1 MSQRKVRDGADARAC
16 LKAVE
21 ASGMT
26 LRAWANAHDMDGRS
40 LHAWRMNLARGAP
53 PQARRGR
60 AALVELVPQRP
71 LGEPITGDARSP
83 YRILCGG
90 MAVEVD
96 AHFDEGVLRRL
107 LGVVASC

>member
-1 MSQRKVRDGADARAC
+1 M
-16 LKAVE
+16 
-21 ASGMT
+21 
-26 LRAWANAHDMDGRS
+26 
-40 LHAWRMNLARGAP
+40 
-53 PQARRGR
+53 
-60 AALVELVPQRP
+60 VELVPQATV
-71 LGEPITGDARSP
+71 GEPVEVDVRAR

>member
-1 MSQRKVRDGADARAC
+1 
-16 LKAVE
+16 
-21 ASGMT
+21 MT
-26 LRAWANAHDMDGRS
+26 LRAWANAHDVDGRS
-40 LHAWRMNLARGAP
+40 LHAWRMNLGRGAP
-53 PQARRGR
+53 PQALLGR
-60 AALVELVPQRP
+60 AALVELVPQATV
-71 LGEPITGDARSP
+71 GEPVEVDVRAR